1 MDFKLTCSLQ
11 KTDTMIL
18 AIHND
23 PKFFNVCQIPDLFL
37 SCASPEHHHE
47 WGEAILTSPMMA
59 SLYLWH
65 KCWSLLPGPSRR
77 SLSQLFSTTEMISSS
92 SIQIQ
97 SCLAI
102 IFIYPSLPQSW
113 FSEKWVPSNVSNIAI
128 FHWTMSVGETVHAN
142 PPPPQIGHA
151 TSSDFLSFHGCLSK
165 LHSDITSEKVI
176 HLMWYPLIGK
186 INYD

>member
-142 PPPPQIGHA
+142 PPPPTNWPCNFQWFPQLPWLPQQTPLGHHQWE
-151 TSSDFLSFHGCLSK
+151 SHPSHVVPFDR
-165 LHSDITSEKVI
+165 
-176 HLMWYPLIGK
+176 
-186 INYD
+186 